1 MLTMC
6 IVRSYTGSSAHS
18 VCETQ
23 QTGSNAVT
31 INKGRGGLELTRH
44 DKLFSFLPVEA
55 WSSPEI
61 PTWILRP
68 LIFYL
73 AKLVNF

>member
-1 MLTMC
+1 MRTMC
-6 IVRSYTGSSAHS
+6 IVRSYTGSSARS
-18 VCETQ
+18 ACEKQ
-23 QTGSNAVT
+23 NERSNAVT
-31 INKGRGGLELTRH
+31 ISKGRGGLELTRH